1 MWLQIWVQQQ
11 SESSPLHPTQ
21 KYQRFSW
28 RAFFCATQPVG
39 KISVILRRI
48 VEFSWQAQLHFEFK
62 TQVHPSRL
70 LNCQSWASKLF
81 LCLAALQT
89 VSVDALILC
98 KSWVGRSFCVYLTE
112 YPCVRRGFVLT
123 LWFPPPVIK
132 IVLNTKEKALLFFP
146 LKRKTAAFFLCSHL
160 AKPHTSFSDQRI
172 MVMDDLWKCWHAPCY
187 LNMIDQVFSKFF
199 KRPEAWIGTKLST
212 SEQNVRQGSTC
223 QVFYR
228 SEDESFML
236 LFTSSALKIA
246 DC

>member
-28 RAFFCATQPVG
+28 RVFFFFVTQPVG
-39 KISVILRRI
+39 KISVILQRI

-98 KSWVGRSFCVYLTE
+98 KSWVGRSFCVHLTE

-146 LKRKTAAFFLCSHL
+146 FKKKDSCIFSVFPSRKTSHQL
-160 AKPHTSFSDQRI
+160 FRPKDNGYGWLVKMLTCA
-172 MVMDDLWKCWHAPCY
+172 VL
-187 LNMIDQVFSKFF
+187 F
-199 KRPEAWIGTKLST
+199 KHD
-212 SEQNVRQGSTC
+212 
-223 QVFYR
+223 R
-228 SEDESFML
+228 SSVLEVL
-236 LFTSSALKIA
+236 
-246 DC
+246 